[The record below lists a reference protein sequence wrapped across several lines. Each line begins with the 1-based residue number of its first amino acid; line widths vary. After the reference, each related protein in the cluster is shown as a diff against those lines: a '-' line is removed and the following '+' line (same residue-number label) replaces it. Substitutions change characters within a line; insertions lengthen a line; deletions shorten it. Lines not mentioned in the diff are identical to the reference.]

1 LRVSACAPVGRIV
14 RAVFLA
20 ALAALAATLAAC
32 GGGGSRSA
40 VTGPVGT
47 TAGVTLSSSTNS
59 AQVQQGGTLVLTA
72 TVTND
77 TNTQGVTWTLPGDPA
92 VVGVL
97 SNITTTTVTYT
108 APTGITGTTTP
119 IITATSI
126 ADTTQYASATL
137 VVMGTPVID
146 PTPLF
151 PGNVSSPYAAGVTA
165 SGGLAPFTWA
175 LSAGSGALPAGVT
188 LGTSTTSFVL
198 ISGTPTAA
206 GTYNFQVQVT
216 DTNTHTATVDL
227 TLVINPAAACLLTGQ
242 YALLYSGFSKGLPA
256 VGAASVNVSTAGT
269 VSGYQDYTTAEKP
282 VAETITGTCTTR
294 TSNNGTL
301 ALSGATSSPVY
312 DYAVTTALTS
322 GRVQLISGADS
333 QSGTGMLLLQNPA
346 AFNLPALA
354 GDYAFGLLGTDAHS
368 SRMGLAGTVS
378 IDAGGMVTVGRADSN
393 GSGALNAAPVT
404 GVLGTPD
411 ANGRGTFVLTSASTS
426 FHFAYYIV
434 DANRLL
440 VVSAESNATA
450 PRLAGFLTRR
460 SGTFDNSSLSGSGVL
475 SLWGATNGALSPIA
489 VLALGRL
496 SNANAGSGT
505 IDVALDTA
513 NLSTAALSKTFTG
526 AAYAVDSDGHA
537 TLSYTDGTVTR
548 SFVLYLDGPNNG
560 YVVEK
565 GSAVGSAGLLEAQ
578 VAGPYIYT
586 VPGWF
591 VSGTQFPQDV
601 APLLLLP
608 AVHIAAGA
616 ISSSNGNGFFAI
628 DAATGRG
635 VGTFNATGAGYSVF
649 TLYVIG
655 PNKVVT
661 LRQGAINRS
670 AVIEWLGS

>member
-1 LRVSACAPVGRIV
+1 
-14 RAVFLA
+14 
-20 ALAALAATLAAC
+20 
-32 GGGGSRSA
+32 
-40 VTGPVGT
+40 
-47 TAGVTLSSSTNS
+47 
-59 AQVQQGGTLVLTA
+59 
-72 TVTND
+72 
-77 TNTQGVTWTLPGDPA
+77 
-92 VVGVL
+92 
-97 SNITTTTVTYT
+97 
-108 APTGITGTTTP
+108 
-119 IITATSI
+119 
-126 ADTTQYASATL
+126 
-137 VVMGTPVID
+137 MGTPVID

-198 ISGTPTAA
+198 ISGTPPAA
-206 GTYNFQVQVT
+206 GTYNFQVKVT
-216 DTNTHTATVDL
+216 DTNNTVATVDL
-227 TLVINPAAACLLTGQ
+227 ALVINPAAACLLTGQ
-242 YALLYSGFSKGLPA
+242 YAMLYSGFSKGLPA
-256 VGAASVNVSTAGT
+256 VGAASVNISTAGT

-301 ALSGATSSPVY
+301 ALSGATSPPVY

-393 GSGALNAAPVT
+393 GSGAL
-404 GVLGTPD
+404 
-411 ANGRGTFVLTSASTS
+411 
-426 FHFAYYIV
+426 
-434 DANRLL
+434 
-440 VVSAESNATA
+440 
-450 PRLAGFLTRR
+450 
-460 SGTFDNSSLSGSGVL
+460 
-475 SLWGATNGALSPIA
+475 
-489 VLALGRL
+489 
-496 SNANAGSGT
+496 
-505 IDVALDTA
+505 DVALDTA

-591 VSGTQFPQDV
+591 VSGTQFPEDV

-616 ISSSNGNGFFAI
+616 ISSSNGNRFFAI

>member
-14 RAVFLA
+14 RAVSLA
-20 ALAALAATLAAC
+20 ALAALAAAVSAC
-32 GGGGSRSA
+32 GGGGSRA
-40 VTGPVGT
+40 PVTGPVGT

-77 TNTQGVTWTLPGDPA
+77 TNSAGVTWALPGDPA

-119 IITATSI
+119 VVTATSI

-137 VVMGTPVID
+137 VVLGTPVID

-165 SGGLAPFTWA
+165 SGGLAPFVWT
-175 LSAGSGALPAGVT
+175 LSSGTLPDGMT
-188 LGTSTTSFVL
+188 LGASTTAFVL
-198 ISGTPTAA
+198 ISGTPTTA
-206 GTYNFQVQVT
+206 GTFNFQVKVT
-216 DTNTHTATVDL
+216 DANSHAATVDL

-242 YALLYSGFSKGLPA
+242 YALLYSGFSNGLPA
-256 VGAASVNVSTAGT
+256 EGAASFNISAAGT

-282 VAETITGTCTTR
+282 LAESITGTCTTR

-301 ALSGATSSPVY
+301 TLTGATSSPIY

-322 GRVQLISGADS
+322 GRVHLMSGGDTE
-333 QSGTGMLLLQNPA
+333 SGTGLLLLQNPA

-354 GDYAFGLLGTDAHS
+354 GDYAFGLLGADTDS

-378 IDAGGMVTVGRADSN
+378 IDAGGAVTVGRADSN
-393 GSGALNAAPVT
+393 ASSALNAAPLT
-404 GVLGTPD
+404 GNLGAPD
-411 ANGRGTFVLTSASTS
+411 ANGRGTFLLTSGSTS

-440 VVSAESNATA
+440 VVSAESGATA

-475 SLWGATNGALSPIA
+475 SLWGATDGALSPVS
-489 VLALGRL
+489 VLALGRV

-513 NLSTAALSKTFTG
+513 NLSTATLGQTITG

-537 TLSYTDGTVTR
+537 TLSYTVGTVTR

-565 GSAVGSAGLLEAQ
+565 GSTVGSAGLLEAQ

-591 VSGTQFPQDV
+591 ISGTQFPEDV

-635 VGTFNATGAGYSVF
+635 VGTFTATGSGYGVF
-649 TLYVIG
+649 TLYVVG

-670 AVIEWLGS
+670 AVIDWLGS